1 MRLETLT
8 ELNLVE
14 IDCELMM
21 TLIQNTNLAV
31 TNGKVH
37 ALAIVLVVVRVEI
50 GVIRV

>member
-8 ELNLVE
+8 ELNLV